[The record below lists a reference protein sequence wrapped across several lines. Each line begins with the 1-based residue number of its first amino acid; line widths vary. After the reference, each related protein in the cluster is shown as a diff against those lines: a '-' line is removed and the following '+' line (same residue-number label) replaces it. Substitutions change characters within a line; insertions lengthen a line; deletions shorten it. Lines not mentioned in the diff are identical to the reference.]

1 MKKSNYELI
10 VGGVIFISLFILI
23 SGVLWLKEVR
33 VARKMVK
40 YTVLFPNIGTLQEGD
55 PLTVNGVKKGI
66 VSKIGFYKS
75 QVSVVLK
82 IDKDVVFTDSSKV
95 TVQNIGLMGE
105 RQVGIL
111 LSEMGTPY
119 KPDTKNNVTYIKGYF
134 DSGIAE
140 AMGMLGDVLN
150 EVLALVDTVEQIIDK
165 TVGNAEFVDF
175 FQTIV
180 HRIDTIVYL
189 VDNLVEENAYEINAA
204 LDNIHT
210 MTADL
215 KNLVET
221 NKSNMD
227 NILVNGAQLTSSALV
242 IADRIDSIVVSVNR
256 IVSDIEAGKGSIGM
270 LVEDETVIKD
280 LQKSL
285 IALDSLVTDVNEN
298 GLKLR
303 VKFFG
308 NRKYFKKKKK
318 SY

>member
-23 SGVLWLKEVR
+23 SGVLWLKEVS

-82 IDKDVVFTDSSKV
+82 IDSDVVFTDSSKV

-111 LSEMGTPY
+111 LSEKGTPY
-119 KPDTKNNVTYIKGYF
+119 KPDTKNNVTYIIGYF

-140 AMGMLGDVLN
+140 VMGMLGDVLN

-165 TVGNAEFVDF
+165 TVGNDEFVNF

-221 NKSNMD
+221 NKSNMN

-270 LVEDETVIKD
+270 LVEDEAVIQD

>member
-23 SGVLWLKEVR
+23 SGVLWLKEVSIS
-33 VARKMVK
+33 RKMVN

-55 PLTVNGVKKGI
+55 PVTVNGVKKGI
-66 VSKIGFYKS
+66 VSKIGFHKS

-82 IDKDVVFTDSSKV
+82 LDKDVVFTDSSTV

-105 RQVGIL
+105 RQVGIH
-111 LSEMGTPY
+111 LSEKGTPY
-119 KPDTKNNVTYIKGYF
+119 KPNTKNKATYINGYF

-180 HRIDTIVYL
+180 HRIDTIIYL
-189 VDNLVEENAYEINAA
+189 VDNLVEENKNEINAA
-204 LDNIHT
+204 LDNVHD

-227 NILVNGAQLTSSALV
+227 NILDNGAQLTSYALL

-256 IVSDIEAGKGSIGM
+256 IVSDIEAGEGSMGM
-270 LVEDETVIKD
+270 LVEDETIIKD

-285 IALDSLVTDVNEN
+285 VSLDSLVTDVNEN

-308 NRKYFKKKKK
+308 NRKYFKKKK
-318 SY
+318 

>member
-23 SGVLWLKEVR
+23 SGVLWLKEIS

-40 YTVLFPNIGTLQEGD
+40 YTVVFLNIGTLQEGD
-55 PLTVNGVKKGI
+55 PVTVNGVKKGI

-82 IDKDVVFTDSSKV
+82 LDKDVVFTDSSKV

-105 RQVGIL
+105 RQIGIL
-111 LSEMGTPY
+111 LSEKGTPY
-119 KPDTKNNVTYIKGYF
+119 KPDTKNNVTYINGNF

-150 EVLALVDTVEQIIDK
+150 QVRALIDTVEQIIKK
-165 TVGNAEFVDF
+165 TVGDADFLEFF
-175 FQTIV
+175 KTIV

-189 VDNLVEENAYEINAA
+189 VDNLVEENAYEINAS

-210 MTADL
+210 MTSDL
-215 KNLVET
+215 KNLVEN

-227 NILVNGAQLTSSALV
+227 NILGNGAQLTSSALV
-242 IADRIDSIVVSVNR
+242 IADRIDSIVVSVNS
-256 IVSDIEAGKGSIGM
+256 IVSDIKAGKGSIGK
-270 LVEDETVIKD
+270 LVEDETVIED

-308 NRKYFKKKKK
+308 NRKYFKKK
-318 SY
+318 